1 MNINE
6 EKRNSDGGADAPAAN
21 PSQQELLELL
31 QSSRTIAVVG
41 LSDNPGRYSC
51 IIAAYLKSKGYR
63 IIPVNPKKTEI
74 LQEKCYPDLL
84 AIPDPV
90 DIVDI
95 FRNTEALPG
104 IVDEAIKIGAGAVW
118 MQQGLS
124 HSKAAQKA
132 RAAGMCVIQNLCIM
146 VQHRKLLR

>member
-21 PSQQELLELL
+21 PSQQKLLELL

-41 LSDNPGRYSC
+41 LSDNPGRHSC
-51 IIAAYLKSKGYR
+51 IVAAYLKSKGYR
-63 IIPVNPKKTEI
+63 IIPVNPNKTEI

-84 AIPDPV
+84 AIPDTV

-95 FRNTEALPG
+95 FRNTEALPVM
-104 IVDEAIKIGAGAVW
+104 VDEAIKIGAGAVW
-118 MQQGLS
+118 MQEGLS
-124 HSKAAQKA
+124 HSEAAQKA
-132 RAAGMCVIQNLCIM
+132 RAAGICVIQNLCIM
-146 VQHRKLLR
+146 VQHQKLLR